1 MLSVPPQ
8 RRVLGVRM
16 LTRIVKGT
24 MTGAG
29 RDGFTLVEVVVVL
42 VVIVV
47 LVAIAVPSVMSHR
60 NRAGDASARANV
72 RVTMPAIA
80 AYFGDN
86 ATYVGMTPDVV
97 RTKYDQSLSDTV
109 SFSDLTA
116 TSYCVESTVSG
127 RTWRQQGPD
136 GPVEHASC

>member
-1 MLSVPPQ
+1 
-8 RRVLGVRM
+8 M
-16 LTRIVKGT
+16 LTSIVKGAVVST
-24 MTGAG
+24 R
-29 RDGFTLVEVVVVL
+29 RDGFTLIEVVVVL

-80 AYFGDN
+80 AYYGDH
-86 ATYVGMTPDVV
+86 ATYLGMTTDVL
-97 RTKYDQSLSDTV
+97 RAAYDQSLSDTV
-109 SFSDLTA
+109 SLSDLTA

-127 RTWRQQGPD
+127 RTWRQEGPD
-136 GPVEHASC
+136 GLVEHASC